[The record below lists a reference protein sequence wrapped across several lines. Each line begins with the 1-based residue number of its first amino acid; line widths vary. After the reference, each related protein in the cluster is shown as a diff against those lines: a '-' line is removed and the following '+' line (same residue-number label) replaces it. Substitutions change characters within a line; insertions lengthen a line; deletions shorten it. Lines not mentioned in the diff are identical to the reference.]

1 MVAEGAGEAEARRG
15 AALHDDDVGV
25 RVGSSLGLPVVVE
38 NRHFA
43 SPGVA
48 GADAARLEAAD
59 AAAVPRPVVEADEDA
74 AAPLR
79 QQLLRR
85 DGIRRRALQPRP
97 LPRAPLVQLAASAA
111 SAAAADSVHVLLVV
125 LIIAVLISV

>member
-111 SAAAADSVHVLLVV
+111 AADSVHVLLVV

>member
-97 LPRAPLVQLAASAA
+97 LHRAPLVQLAA
-111 SAAAADSVHVLLVV
+111 SAAAADSVHVLIVV